1 MIKIIRNGVDPN
13 NQMYV
18 TKCTECGCEFVF
30 NESDTEAVSYDFNEV
45 YCFTYIIECP
55 CCGEKCL
62 MGSLKKY
69 VEKRWNK

>member
-30 NESDTEAVSYDFNEV
+30 NESDTNKIWYDDDM
-45 YCFTYIIECP
+45 YCFIYHIKCP
-55 CCGEKCL
+55 CCGETCL
-62 MGSLKKY
+62 MDNLKKY
-69 VEKRWNK
+69 VEKR